1 VLPAQGKDENIRAGK
16 DKIEGW
22 ETKTAGRTESSWF
35 AEATTTTTLQ
45 FKKLDRNISVDVVI
59 VGGGISGMTT
69 AYLLSKEGKKV
80 ALVDDGNIGSGE
92 TGRTTAHI
100 THALDDRY
108 YDIERI
114 HGKKGAKLAA
124 ESHTAAIDMIESI
137 VTSESI
143 DCDFE
148 RLDGY
153 LFLDPTDNEKSLQN
167 ELEAT
172 HRAGILGTERV
183 ISPPLQ
189 SFNNIPCIR
198 FPNQAQFQP
207 LKYLAG
213 LAQAIA
219 QSGGLVFTET
229 HAQEVTVTGI
239 KTTSG
244 YRIRA
249 KKIVVATNAP
259 IIDKISKIYDKQNAY
274 RTYVIAAQIKKGAV
288 PKALYWDTGNHN
300 AMNLVPP
307 YHYVRI
313 QKLKDDENYD
323 LLIVGGE
330 DHGTGN
336 ADDMDRRYDALN
348 SWTRKYFPTE
358 DIVYRWSGQVL
369 EPKDSMAFIGRNP
382 RDRRKN
388 IFIATGDS
396 GNGMTH
402 GTIAGML
409 LTDLILGKKKKKNRW
424 VDLYNPSRKV
434 KSRPRGTR
442 SGSDDDDGG
451 DGDRGSSTPKKIEM
465 EQALQKAAGLARGQ
479 GMVVEIKK
487 RDPHAFYK
495 DDCGKV
501 HSFSAVCTHLGCTV
515 KWNDSEKSF
524 DCPCH
529 GSRFSY
535 AGQVINGPAN
545 DNLEPGD

>member
-1 VLPAQGKDENIRAGK
+1 MISRQNTYVSTELNSNWEIYTSGQTEPLWFKDIRHPIK
-16 DKIEGW
+16 
-22 ETKTAGRTESSWF
+22 F
-35 AEATTTTTLQ
+35 N
-45 FKKLDRNISVDVVI
+45 KLSKNVTVDVAI
-59 VGGGISGMTT
+59 VGGGIAGITS
-69 AYLLSKEGKKV
+69 AYLLSSSGKDV
-80 ALVDDGNIGSGE
+80 AILDDGCIGSGE

-172 HRAGILGTERV
+172 HRAGILRTERG

-219 QSGGLVFTET
+219 RSGGLVFTET
-229 HAQEVTVTGI
+229 HAQEVTATGI

-300 AMNLVPP
+300 AKNLVPP

-348 SWTRKYFPTE
+348 SWARKYFPTE

-409 LTDLILGKKKKKNRW
+409 LTDLILGKKKKKKNRW

-434 KSRPRGTR
+434 KSRLRGTR
-442 SGSDDDDGG
+442 SGSDDDD
-451 DGDRGSSTPKKIEM
+451 DGDDGGRSSSTPKKIEM

-479 GMVVEIKK
+479 GMIVEIKK
-487 RDPHAFYK
+487 RDPHAFTRMI
-495 DDCGKV
+495 V
-501 HSFSAVCTHLGCTV
+501 A
-515 KWNDSEKSF
+515 
-524 DCPCH
+524 
-529 GSRFSY
+529 R
-535 AGQVINGPAN
+535 
-545 DNLEPGD
+545 